1 MSRYQTLRKTGWL
14 SLVIFPR
21 TSRLGHPTASSTTC
35 TDWTSTVGTR
45 VARNLYR
52 HILATQWFSISFA
65 CKWELAETIL
75 ILRSPALPRKNR
87 PTSRVIGQI
96 AETRTTTIAD
106 QLPPSR
112 NSCRERVQIYRGYVT
127 TGTTLYAS
135 NVLWINH
142 NECVSVTSRRD
153 EKHEIHAR
161 NDYSFLTLFLS
172 WIPRLTVR
180 RWTVINLGGRSSL
193 EDRRNVF
200 REEAGQSFL
209 VQDFALWLRLDTL
222 GRVKLVEK

>member
-1 MSRYQTLRKTGWL
+1 M
-14 SLVIFPR
+14 
-21 TSRLGHPTASSTTC
+21 
-35 TDWTSTVGTR
+35 
-45 VARNLYR
+45 
-52 HILATQWFSISFA
+52 
-65 CKWELAETIL
+65 
-75 ILRSPALPRKNR
+75 
-87 PTSRVIGQI
+87 
-96 AETRTTTIAD
+96 
-106 QLPPSR
+106 
-112 NSCRERVQIYRGYVT
+112 
-127 TGTTLYAS
+127 
-135 NVLWINH
+135 
-142 NECVSVTSRRD
+142 TSRRD